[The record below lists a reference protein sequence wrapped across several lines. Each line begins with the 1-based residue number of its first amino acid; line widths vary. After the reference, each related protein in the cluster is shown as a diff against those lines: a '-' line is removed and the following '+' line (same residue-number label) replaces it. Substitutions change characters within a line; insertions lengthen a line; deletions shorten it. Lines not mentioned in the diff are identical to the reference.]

1 MPSCMLPRLESLNQ
15 RRWHLQYTGTVLIF
29 WLDYSLSTNWFHGGF
44 RKYNNVFKQLADNL
58 RWFLTND
65 CFLRWAAGYSP
76 RHKLTQAKMVNR
88 PQLVLQILGISK
100 VIFFS
105 GDRRYIATGSYLL
118 LQTLRWWWLHSRWT
132 VDVTYQESMQAII
145 VCNHTDEFS
154 FTTGGFAFL
163 NCSNLMLKDLSF
175 SQCSGVVLR
184 LYKNN
189 TDVLAFLEMNQ
200 SSVMFF
206 SETLNLRLTN
216 IVVTHYNGFAIIA
229 ANPYG
234 SPLFQRLHSYIW
246 FVWRT
251 SLL

>member
-1 MPSCMLPRLESLNQ
+1 M
-15 RRWHLQYTGTVLIF
+15 
-29 WLDYSLSTNWFHGGF
+29 
-44 RKYNNVFKQLADNL
+44 
-58 RWFLTND
+58 
-65 CFLRWAAGYSP
+65 
-76 RHKLTQAKMVNR
+76 
-88 PQLVLQILGISK
+88 
-100 VIFFS
+100 
-105 GDRRYIATGSYLL
+105 
-118 LQTLRWWWLHSRWT
+118 
-132 VDVTYQESMQAII
+132 TYQESMQAII
-145 VCNHTDEFS
+145 VCNHTAEFS
-154 FTTGGFAFL
+154 FFTTGGFAFL

-234 SPLFQRLHSYIW
+234 SP
-246 FVWRT
+246 
-251 SLL
+251 